1 MTSRARTQAAPKR
14 LQVVGVVP
22 ARAGEQVD
30 IPGPRVLD
38 IKAWLIV
45 QDAAS
50 DDVRAIALV
59 RHPSSSDG
67 SLVTIDDHWQELN
80 RGAAS

>member
-1 MTSRARTQAAPKR
+1 MKRKAQPPAPKR

-22 ARAGEQVD
+22 ARPGEQVD
-30 IPGPRVLD
+30 MPGPRVIE

-45 QDAAS
+45 QDAGS

-59 RHPSSSDG
+59 RHPAPTDG
-67 SLVTIDDHWQELN
+67 SLVTIEDHWRELN
-80 RGAAS
+80 REDAS